1 MKTLLHF
8 KTISMLIIIISKPFE
23 AEVAAEDSVV
33 DKGLIVDS
41 DVTFEGSLGLYVL
54 VEVSLLSSLDAIFLA

>member
-1 MKTLLHF
+1 MT
-8 KTISMLIIIISKPFE
+8 IIIISKPFE
-23 AEVAAEDSVV
+23 EEIAAEDSVV

-41 DVTFEGSLGLYVL
+41 AFEGSSLGLDVL